1 MVAAVVVPVV
11 LVNLLLLLEVETV
24 DLVLLVHSV
33 IFLEHMVF
41 LDQLQEDG
49 LLVVVEEDLTNRV
62 MLAELVVPEVEV
74 MVNLVIVQM

>member
-1 MVAAVVVPVV
+1 MVAAAVVPVV
-11 LVNLLLLLEVETV
+11 LVKLLLILEVETV

-62 MLAELVVPEVEV
+62 MVAELVVPEVEV
-74 MVNLVIVQM
+74 M

>member
-1 MVAAVVVPVV
+1 MAAVVAPVV
-11 LVNLLLLLEVETV
+11 LVNLLLILEVETV
-24 DLVLLVHSV
+24 DLVLLVHSEL

-74 MVNLVIVQM
+74 MVNLVIVHK

>member
-1 MVAAVVVPVV
+1 MAAAVVPVV
-11 LVNLLLLLEVETV
+11 LVKLLLILEVETV

-49 LLVVVEEDLTNRV
+49 LLVVEEEDLTNRV
-62 MLAELVVPEVEV
+62 MVAELVVPEVEV
-74 MVNLVIVQM
+74 MVNLVIVHQ